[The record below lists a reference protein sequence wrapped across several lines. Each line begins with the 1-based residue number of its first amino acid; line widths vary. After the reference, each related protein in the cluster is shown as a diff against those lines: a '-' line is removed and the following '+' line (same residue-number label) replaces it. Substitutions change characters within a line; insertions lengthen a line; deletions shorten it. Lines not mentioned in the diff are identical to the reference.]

1 MIYSFQLA
9 VRFLLYAPSHGEDS
23 TYHGLCYTSRGTL
36 DETRNC
42 SMDPPWWI
50 DLMTHWTMGGCSASC
65 LIINTIQIWQS
76 LYGKIYH
83 FMISECHGS
92 IFKLIIFIKFKIQ
105 IWPNLSTEFSSS
117 WLLNAMILSNLFE
130 TIFKFFIVW
139 SYTQSIKTWF
149 DLISQLNLVVHD
161 FWYQCGI
168 FMFCYN
174 WHNGPFYLILKAY
187 ITCSMS
193 SLSVTDLTKSSTLW
207 FLTQYIT
214 FAFWPQWLFKNKTE
228 AI

>member
-65 LIINTIQIWQS
+65 LIINTMQIWQS

-83 FMISECHGS
+83 FIISECHGS
-92 IFKLIIFIKFKIQ
+92 IFKLIVDQSLIIFTKFKIQ

-117 WLLNAMILSNLFE
+117 WLLNAMILSSLFE
-130 TIFKFFIVW
+130 TIFKFFIVQSLIIYTKYKNLIW
-139 SYTQSIKTWF
+139 S
-149 DLISQLNLVVHD
+149 NLSTGS
-161 FWYQCGI
+161 CG
-168 FMFCYN
+168 
-174 WHNGPFYLILKAY
+174 
-187 ITCSMS
+187 S
-193 SLSVTDLTKSSTLW
+193 W
-207 FLTQYIT
+207 FLIPVWNIYVFTIT
-214 FAFWPQWLFKNKTE
+214 GIMALSISYWSH
-228 AI
+228 I